1 MLIIVYLRCYIKCC
15 TRCFSAV
22 FVRHICRASYECIQL
37 ETVLEFSMAHLI
49 NIEKKLPKKWPK
61 TVHNQFFSFVICF
74 SLRLINVFESII
86 MWIIIQNNVQSSN
99 ERWRDQVI
107 CIKNSCYLHFG
118 ISGLGWISF
127 GYTFALA
134 INRQKQEA
142 IHRNVSFWIQYSVI
156 PFNFRLF
163 QGDEAVNFNGLI
175 ERIEWQ

>member
-1 MLIIVYLRCYIKCC
+1 MLYSLLFGCVC
-15 TRCFSAV
+15 A
-22 FVRHICRASYECIQL
+22 
-37 ETVLEFSMAHLI
+37 AHLSCELRMYSTW
-49 NIEKKLPKKWPK
+49 NSAWVFYGAFNKYREKITQKMTENRSQPI
-61 TVHNQFFSFVICF
+61 FSFVICF

-163 QGDEAVNFNGLI
+163 QGDKPMNFNGLI